1 MDHDELLRP
10 LDFLERA
17 FDILLIR
24 SVRWPVGDWSVM
36 KSSKFLAMNTPLPN
50 FIIALAGRKYFIYH
64 LTMDVKHDLA
74 EIAALIGEPTRA
86 VMLWSLVGGQ
96 ARPASE
102 LAFYAN
108 VSAQNASAH
117 LARLVEAG
125 MLAVEARGRHR
136 YYRLAGADIA
146 HAIEALAALSPSAKE
161 TAGLPPTQ
169 TPDLKYA
176 RTCYDHL
183 AGRVAVEM
191 CAALEDKGY
200 IEPDGTDFEITSN
213 GEKLF
218 RDLGMEIGE
227 LREQRRAFARKCQ
240 DWSERRPHIA
250 GALGA
255 AILDLMFQRGWIA
268 RVRSSRIVR
277 VTANG
282 KEDVYRLLKLAL

>member
-1 MDHDELLRP
+1 M
-10 LDFLERA
+10 
-17 FDILLIR
+17 
-24 SVRWPVGDWSVM
+24 
-36 KSSKFLAMNTPLPN
+36 
-50 FIIALAGRKYFIYH
+50 RKCFIYH
-64 LTMDVKHDLA
+64 LTMDVKQNLA
-74 EIAALIGEPTRA
+74 EIAALIGEPTRIM
-86 VMLWSLVGGQ
+86 MLWSLLGGQ

-136 YYRLAGADIA
+136 YYRVAGAEVA
-146 HAIEALAALSPSAKE
+146 HAVEALAALGPLAKE
-161 TAGLPPTQ
+161 MADLPPRQ
-169 TPDLKYA
+169 APDLKYA

-183 AGRVAVEM
+183 AGRVAVEI
-191 CAALEDKGY
+191 CAALKDKGCLK
-200 IEPDGTDFEITSN
+200 PDGPDFEITSK

-218 RDLGMEIGE
+218 RDLGIAIGE
-227 LREQRRAFARKCQ
+227 LRQQRRAFALQCQ

-255 AILDLMFQRGWIA
+255 AMLERMFQRGWIA

-277 VTANG
+277 VTAKG
-282 KEDVYRLLKLAL
+282 REDVYKLLKLTL

>member
-1 MDHDELLRP
+1 
-10 LDFLERA
+10 
-17 FDILLIR
+17 
-24 SVRWPVGDWSVM
+24 
-36 KSSKFLAMNTPLPN
+36 
-50 FIIALAGRKYFIYH
+50 
-64 LTMDVKHDLA
+64 MDVKTDLT
-74 EIAALIGEPTRA
+74 EIAALIGEPTRV

-102 LAFYAN
+102 LAFCAN

-136 YYRLAGADIA
+136 YYCLAGAEVA
-146 HAIEALAALSPSAKE
+146 HAIEALAALAPSAKE
-161 TAGLPPTQ
+161 AAGSPPRQ

-183 AGRVAVEM
+183 AGRMAVEI
-191 CAALEDKGY
+191 CAALKDKGY
-200 IEPDGTDFEITSN
+200 LTPVDAEFEVTGK

-218 RDLGMEIGE
+218 RDLGIEIGE
-227 LREQRRAFARKCQ
+227 LRQQRRAFARQCQ

-255 AILDLMFQRGWIA
+255 ALLERMFQRGWIA
-268 RVRSSRIVR
+268 RVRSSRVVR
-277 VTANG
+277 VTAKG
-282 KEDVYRLLKLAL
+282 REDVYKLLKLTL

>member
-1 MDHDELLRP
+1 
-10 LDFLERA
+10 
-17 FDILLIR
+17 
-24 SVRWPVGDWSVM
+24 
-36 KSSKFLAMNTPLPN
+36 
-50 FIIALAGRKYFIYH
+50 
-64 LTMDVKHDLA
+64 MDVKQDLA
-74 EIAALIGEPTRA
+74 EIAALIGEPTRV

-125 MLAVEARGRHR
+125 LLAVEARGRHR
-136 YYRLAGADIA
+136 YYRLAGVEVA
-146 HAIEALAALSPSAKE
+146 HAIEALAVLAPTAKAM
-161 TAGLPPTQ
+161 AGAPPRQ

-183 AGRVAVEM
+183 AGRVAVEI
-191 CAALEDKGY
+191 CAALKDKGY
-200 IEPDGTDFEITSN
+200 IEPVDADFEITGK

-218 RDLGMEIGE
+218 RDLGMEISE
-227 LREQRRAFARKCQ
+227 LRQQRRAFARQCQ
-240 DWSERRPHIA
+240 DWSERQPHLA

-255 AILDLMFQRGWIA
+255 AMLERMFQRGWIM

-277 VTANG
+277 VTTRG
-282 KEDVYRLLKLAL
+282 KEDVYKLLKLTL

>member
-1 MDHDELLRP
+1 M
-10 LDFLERA
+10 
-17 FDILLIR
+17 I
-24 SVRWPVGDWSVM
+24 V
-36 KSSKFLAMNTPLPN
+36 LAT
-50 FIIALAGRKYFIYH
+50 RKCFIYH
-64 LTMDVKHDLA
+64 LTMDVKQDLV
-74 EIAALIGEPTRA
+74 EIAALIGEPTRV

-117 LARLVEAG
+117 LARLVAAG
-125 MLAVEARGRHR
+125 LLAVEAHGRHR
-136 YYRLAGADIA
+136 YYRLAGADVA
-146 HAIEALAALSPSAKE
+146 HAVEALAALSPAAKE
-161 TAGLPPTQ
+161 TAGLPPRQ

-183 AGRVAVEM
+183 AGRAAVEI
-191 CAALEDKGY
+191 CAALNDKGY
-200 IEPDGTDFEITSN
+200 ITPSGADFEITSK

-218 RDLGMEIGE
+218 SDLGIEIGE
-227 LREQRRAFARKCQ
+227 LREQRRAFARQCQ

-255 AILDLMFQRGWIA
+255 ALLERMFQRGWIA

-277 VTANG
+277 VTARG
-282 KEDVYRLLKLAL
+282 KEDVYKLLKLAL